1 MKANIFFNTYFVCAE
16 MLLSLVLGG
25 ESGAEI
31 HHFIQTE
38 FLLML
43 KSTSTKM
50 LIKPFLHP
58 QRNHLRGSHWGTK
71 VGSNNL
77 IGG

>member
-1 MKANIFFNTYFVCAE
+1 MCVLGEGGGYYCAE
-16 MLLSLVLGG
+16 MLSLVLGR

-31 HHFIQTE
+31 YHFNQIE

-50 LIKPFLHP
+50 LIKPFLH
-58 QRNHLRGSHWGTK
+58 
-71 VGSNNL
+71 
-77 IGG
+77 